1 VRIEISFVN
10 HLRKVDLT
18 MDDVYPFEADRIT
31 VFISVRECPSKLRK
45 SWRRRSNRSITTNTP
60 PIHKVQKI
68 FVEPLGIVV
77 GIMPWNYVS
86 SSGQG

>member
-1 VRIEISFVN
+1 YCCFYVRIEISFVN

-45 SWRRRSNRSITTNTP
+45 SWRRRGNRVLLLILPHS
-60 PIHKVQKI
+60 
-68 FVEPLGIVV
+68 
-77 GIMPWNYVS
+77 
-86 SSGQG
+86 